1 MPLCSPRR
9 HPPRGFLRM
18 EFTMLKSLLA
28 SPSSLAASVCV
39 LAMLLTPV
47 RAHAQDLPE
56 SHRLKAIPAG
66 AKELA
71 AAIKAAKPG
80 DTITVRGRVANADD
94 AFTTGR
100 AEFVLVDDAAA
111 AGVMKETDGEMV
123 RICPLS
129 PENRAVVQLVD
140 SAGKPL
146 TYSVEGRSGLKP
158 ATEVFAVGKVVAAAT
173 AETPMTIAA
182 SGLFIPRGGL
192 PAGFLLEKAPESAPD
207 VVDAKKGLKK
217 GDKVV
222 LKGRIGGSKDPFVKE
237 RAVFTLIGRGPK
249 ACNEIPGDKCPIPW
263 DYCCSPR
270 NEITAHSVTVQV
282 VDAKGMPVRTDI
294 KGRWDIKE
302 LSELIVVGTVAEVRG
317 DAMVVNATGVH
328 VTTP

>member
-1 MPLCSPRR
+1 
-9 HPPRGFLRM
+9 
-18 EFTMLKSLLA
+18 MLKCLLT
-28 SPSSLAASVCV
+28 SRSSLAGVVCV
-39 LAMLLTPV
+39 LAMLLSPV
-47 RAHAQDLPE
+47 IAHAQDLPE

-80 DTITVRGRVANADD
+80 ETVTLRGRVANADD
-94 AFTTGR
+94 AFATGR

-111 AGVMKETDGEMV
+111 AGVMRETGGEQV
-123 RICPLS
+123 AACPLK
-129 PENRAVVQLVD
+129 PENRAIVQLVD

-146 TYSVEGRSGLKP
+146 TYSVKGRSGLKP
-158 ATEVFAVGKVVAAAT
+158 GAEVFVTGKIASAVS
-173 AETPMTIAA
+173 AETPMTIHAT
-182 SGLFIPRGGL
+182 GLFVPRGGL
-192 PAGFLLEKAPESAPD
+192 PAGFLLEKAPEAAPD

-217 GDKVV
+217 GDKIV
-222 LKGRIGGSKDPFVKE
+222 LKGRIGGSKNPFVKE
-237 RAVFTLIGRGPK
+237 RAVFSLIGRGPK

-294 KGRWDIKE
+294 KGRWEIKE
-302 LSELIVVGTVAEVRG
+302 LSELVVVGTVADVRG

>member
-1 MPLCSPRR
+1 MLNLTLPFRPL
-9 HPPRGFLRM
+9 
-18 EFTMLKSLLA
+18 LLA
-28 SPSSLAASVCV
+28 AACALV
-39 LAMLLTPV
+39 LLVTPV
-47 RAHAQDLPE
+47 AVQAQDLPD

-71 AAIKAAKPG
+71 AAVKAAKPG

-111 AGVMKETDGEMV
+111 AGVLKETDGAV
-123 RICPLS
+123 LAVCPLKAES
-129 PENRAVVQLVD
+129 RAVIQLVD
-140 SAGKPL
+140 SAGKAM
-146 TYSVEGRSGLKP
+146 TYSVKGRSGLK
-158 ATEVFAVGKVVAAAT
+158 AAAELFVVGKVVAAAT
-173 AETPMTIAA
+173 AETPVTIAA
-182 SGLFIPRGGL
+182 SGLFIPRGGM
-192 PAGFLLEKAPESAPD
+192 PAGFLLGEAPDAAPD
-207 VVDAKKGLKK
+207 VRDAKQGLKK

-249 ACNEIPGDKCPIPW
+249 ACNEIPGDNCPIPW
-263 DYCCSPR
+263 DYCCAPR
-270 NEITAHSVTVQV
+270 SEITAHSVTVQV
-282 VDAKGMPVRTDI
+282 VDAKGAPLRTDI
-294 KGRWDIKE
+294 KGRWEIKE

-317 DAMVVNATGVH
+317 DAIVVNATGVH